1 MSRSA
6 PRSSRTPSQRQLR
19 VGELVRHALSE
30 IIARG
35 EVHDAEIESSLVT
48 ISEVAMSPDLKLAT
62 CFVRA
67 FGQSDTTPSVEAL
80 DRHRRYLRGAV
91 ARRIELRF
99 SPDLRFRADTSFDTG
114 DRIDALLRSPS
125 VRRDIDRDPSD
136 S

>member
-62 CFVRA
+62 CYVRA
-67 FGQSDTTPSVEAL
+67 LGQSDTAPSVEAL

-125 VRRDIDRDPSD
+125 VRRDIDHDPND

>member
-1 MSRSA
+1 
-6 PRSSRTPSQRQLR
+6 
-19 VGELVRHALSE
+19 VRHALSE

>member
-6 PRSSRTPSQRQLR
+6 PRSSRTLSQRQLR

-30 IIARG
+30 IISRG
-35 EVHDAEIESSLVT
+35 EIHDVEIEAALVT

-62 CFVRA
+62 CYVRA
-67 FGQSDTTPSVEAL
+67 LGQSDTTPSVEAL
-80 DRHRRYLRGAV
+80 ERHRKYLRGAV
-91 ARRIELRF
+91 AGRIELRF

-114 DRIDALLRSPS
+114 DRIDALLRSPL
-125 VRRDIDRDPSD
+125 VRRDIDRDPSA